1 VAPARRAPVHLHRQM
16 SFRSE
21 ILFQSALS
29 GAVMGLLAAV
39 ALFGVGIVLAF
50 IAPGV
55 AGRLNGRWLT
65 ALLVLIFVAIP
76 LAGAVVGFLEGR
88 LKLPG

>member
-1 VAPARRAPVHLHRQM
+1 M

-29 GAVMGLLAAV
+29 GAVLGLIAAV

-50 IAPGV
+50 VAPGL
-55 AGRLNGRWLT
+55 ADRIPPRWLT
-65 ALLVLIFVAIP
+65 ALLVVIFVAVP
-76 LAGAVVGFLEGR
+76 AAGAVVGYLEGR